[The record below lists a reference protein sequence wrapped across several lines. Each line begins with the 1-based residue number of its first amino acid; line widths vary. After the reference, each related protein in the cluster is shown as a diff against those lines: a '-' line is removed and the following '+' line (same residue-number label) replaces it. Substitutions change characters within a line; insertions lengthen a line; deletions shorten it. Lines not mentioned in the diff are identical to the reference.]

1 MAQYLG
7 FCGLFAFDCFMISR
21 DPSLYQ
27 FLHPPKWS
35 FFFLFS
41 CFFMS
46 HRQRSETQVVMQLGI
61 DGFQLGFLLFFLVT
75 FYKFCWDWAILTW
88 GNEMNFTGWE
98 GSSPLF
104 VACYVLCSAFHLFYY
119 FFHGVFFF
127 SIQKAHTRKKK
138 VFIHIYPALL
148 IVGSFMV
155 HDVCFF
161 FFCIMN
167 GQLGGFLFFLLPFSF
182 P

>member
-119 FFHGVFFF
+119 FFHGVFF
-127 SIQKAHTRKKK
+127 SLSKRHTHERRK
-138 VFIHIYPALL
+138 FLFTSTRRCWL
-148 IVGSFMV
+148 WGLSWFMTFV
-155 HDVCFF
+155 FF